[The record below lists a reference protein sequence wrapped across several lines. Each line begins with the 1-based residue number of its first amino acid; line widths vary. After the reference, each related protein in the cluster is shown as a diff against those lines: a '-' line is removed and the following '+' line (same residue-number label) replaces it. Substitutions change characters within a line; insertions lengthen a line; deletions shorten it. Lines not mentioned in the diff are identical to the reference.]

1 MTAMT
6 LTRKERLARWREA
19 AWLLRHIDFEPLPDE
34 ARINAI
40 LQRLPERSPEE
51 PFDAWLRRAGQIKA
65 EGYSSVPS
73 EQDRPQRSA
82 VILPFKNPRFVPL
95 TEFVRLAA
103 DSRTE
108 RYPLPDDYMES
119 ADGRFRLQ
127 VVKDGEELR
136 LLVEAQGMTI
146 DKFANTYV
154 ALSAGRRF
162 DDIVAPVL
170 LDNNGAGE
178 CRVPDTEDVRR
189 ALLRPIF
196 GAVRDG

>member
-1 MTAMT
+1 MTAVT

-19 AWLLRHIDFEPLPDE
+19 AWLLQHIDFEPPPDD
-34 ARINAI
+34 AQINAI
-40 LQRLPERSPEE
+40 LQRLPERSPDE
-51 PFDAWLRRAGQIKA
+51 PHDAWLRRAGTINTEA
-65 EGYSSVPS
+65 HAVPS
-73 EQDRPQRSA
+73 TQDRTRHSSA

-127 VVKDGEELR
+127 VVKESDTLR
-136 LLVEAQGMTI
+136 LLVEAQGMAI

-178 CRVPDTEDVRR
+178 CRVPDTEDMRR
-189 ALLRPIF
+189 ALLRPVF
-196 GAVRDG
+196 GAVRDA